1 MATSILLIAGAYLLG
16 AIPSAY
22 LLARHVKG
30 IDIRQHGSGNM
41 GATNVM
47 NHVGMLSGW
56 LLGAFDCVVKGS
68 LPVFVGGLLDV
79 GLDVRVGA
87 GLAAIAGHNWS
98 PYVRFTGGR
107 GVATTVGVLFG
118 FCLWPE
124 PRLWPETLIL
134 AGLLDQLPS
143 AARSYVVLWPEFLIL
158 GVLMG
163 GFGRLLF
170 RDTGFWTLLAII
182 TLPVL
187 ALLFERPAP
196 IVYMA
201 IGIPALLMLKRLTG
215 NWEMPPAGHSV
226 PGVLINRALW
236 DRDVRQKA
244 PSPEGASRPASE
256 AKLDVRS

>member
-118 FCLWPE
+118 FSLWPDFLMW
-124 PRLWPETLIL
+124 R
-134 AGLLDQLPS
+134 
-143 AARSYVVLWPEFLIL
+143 EFLIL

-170 RDTGFWTLLAII
+170 RDTGFWTLLAMT

-187 ALLFERPAP
+187 ALLFEQPAP

-215 NWEMPPAGHSV
+215 NWEMPSAGYSV
-226 PGVLINRALW
+226 PWVLVNRALW
-236 DRDVRQKA
+236 DRDIRQKA
-244 PSPEGASRPASE
+244 PSPEGACRPASE

>member
-1 MATSILLIAGAYLLG
+1 MATSILLIVGAYLLG

-118 FCLWPE
+118 FSLWPDFLMW
-124 PRLWPETLIL
+124 R
-134 AGLLDQLPS
+134 
-143 AARSYVVLWPEFLIL
+143 EFLIL

-170 RDTGFWTLLAII
+170 RDTGFWTLLAMI

-187 ALLFERPAP
+187 ALLFEQPAP
-196 IVYMA
+196 IVYMG

-215 NWEMPPAGHSV
+215 NWEMPSGGHSV
-226 PGVLINRALW
+226 PGVLVNRALW

-244 PSPEGASRPASE
+244 PSPEGACRPASE